1 MEDRKIDFRMVSG
14 RDEEESIAS
23 KKQHRRR

>member
-14 RDEEESIAS
+14 RDERESVAS
-23 KKQHRRR
+23 NKQRRRR